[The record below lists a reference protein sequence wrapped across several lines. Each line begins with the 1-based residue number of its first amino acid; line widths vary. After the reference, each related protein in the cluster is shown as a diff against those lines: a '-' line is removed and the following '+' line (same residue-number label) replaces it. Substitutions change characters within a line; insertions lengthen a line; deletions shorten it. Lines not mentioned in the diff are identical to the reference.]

1 VAKMEFSNCVKLEV
15 LEKHEGPVANFGII
29 EI

>member
-1 VAKMEFSNCVKLEV
+1 MEFSNCVKLEV